1 MIIKRY
7 LHHRSICMVLALC
20 LTLLLVG
27 CTAKS
32 QTAESQT
39 AESQTADYGVFLS
52 VTEDLSAL
60 RDYKTVVIDAQ
71 YFSGAEIEAFR
82 ADGHTVYSYLN
93 VGSLENFRDYYATYA
108 PLTLGAY
115 EHWDEERWIDVAD
128 QRWQRFLTETLI
140 PALLEK
146 HIDGFFVDNCDV
158 YAYAPTKDIL
168 EGLSTI
174 LHTLVGTG
182 KAVLINGG
190 DVYLDAYCASG
201 GQWQDVLTGI
211 NQESV
216 FTKILWDEDRFAAAS
231 PEDRDYFLDYIERY
245 ASQGAEIYLL
255 EYTRDRRL
263 IAEIQDYCQKNGFHF
278 YISDSLELDEKSA
291 PRKHL

>member
-1 MIIKRY
+1 M
-7 LHHRSICMVLALC
+7 
-20 LTLLLVG
+20 
-27 CTAKS
+27 
-32 QTAESQT
+32 
-39 AESQTADYGVFLS
+39 
-52 VTEDLSAL
+52 
-60 RDYKTVVIDAQ
+60 
-71 YFSGAEIEAFR
+71 
-82 ADGHTVYSYLN
+82 
-93 VGSLENFRDYYATYA
+93 
-108 PLTLGAY
+108 
-115 EHWDEERWIDVAD
+115 
-128 QRWQRFLTETLI
+128 
-140 PALLEK
+140 
-146 HIDGFFVDNCDV
+146 
-158 YAYAPTKDIL
+158 
-168 EGLSTI
+168 
-174 LHTLVGTG
+174 VGTG